1 MTKSKD
7 KASTIEKFSNFIK
20 KVSINHSMRSNSDHK
35 DSIFVNIFN
44 KDNESNKKIDSS
56 EKGKVWRISQ

>member
-20 KVSINHSMRSNSDHK
+20 KVSIDHSMRSNNDHK
-35 DSIFVNIFN
+35 DSIFVNMFN
-44 KDNESNKKIDSS
+44 KYNESNKKADSRV
-56 EKGKVWRISQ
+56 KR

>member
-20 KVSINHSMRSNSDHK
+20 KVSIDHNIRSNCDHK

-44 KDNESNKKIDSS
+44 KHKESN
-56 EKGKVWRISQ
+56 EKGNHKSKKVKV

>member
-20 KVSINHSMRSNSDHK
+20 KVSIDHSIRSNIDYKS
-35 DSIFVNIFN
+35 SIFVNMFN
-44 KDNESNKKIDSS
+44 KDNESNKKAKSRL
-56 EKGKVWRISQ
+56 KR

>member
-20 KVSINHSMRSNSDHK
+20 KVSIDHNIRSNSDHK
-35 DSIFVNIFN
+35 DSIFVNMFN
-44 KDNESNKKIDSS
+44 KDNESNKKADSRV
-56 EKGKVWRISQ
+56 KR

>member
-20 KVSINHSMRSNSDHK
+20 KVSIDHSIRSNSDHRN
-35 DSIFVNIFN
+35 SIFVNMFN
-44 KDNESNKKIDSS
+44 KDNESNKKAAGTRL
-56 EKGKVWRISQ
+56 KK

>member
-20 KVSINHSMRSNSDHK
+20 KVSIDHSIRSNNDHK
-35 DSIFVNIFN
+35 DIIFVNMFN
-44 KDNESNKKIDSS
+44 KYNESNKKADSRV
-56 EKGKVWRISQ
+56 KR

>member
-20 KVSINHSMRSNSDHK
+20 RVSIDHSIRLNSDHK
-35 DSIFVNIFN
+35 DSIFVKMFN
-44 KDNESNKKIDSS
+44 KDNESNKKADSRVKS
-56 EKGKVWRISQ
+56 

>member
-20 KVSINHSMRSNSDHK
+20 KVSIDPSIRSNSDYK
-35 DSIFVNIFN
+35 NSIFVNMFN
-44 KDNESNKKIDSS
+44 KDNESNKKVDSS

>member
-20 KVSINHSMRSNSDHK
+20 RVSIDHSIISNSDHK
-35 DSIFVNIFN
+35 DSIFVKMFN
-44 KDNESNKKIDSS
+44 KDNESNKKADSRVKS
-56 EKGKVWRISQ
+56 

>member
-35 DSIFVNIFN
+35 DSIFFKMFN
-44 KDNESNKKIDSS
+44 KDNESNKKADSRVKS
-56 EKGKVWRISQ
+56 

>member
-7 KASTIEKFSNFIK
+7 EASTIEKFSNFIK

-35 DSIFVNIFN
+35 DSIFVNMFN
-44 KDNESNKKIDSS
+44 KYNESNKKADSRV
-56 EKGKVWRISQ
+56 KR

>member
-7 KASTIEKFSNFIK
+7 KASTIGKFSNFIK

-35 DSIFVNIFN
+35 DSIFVNMFN
-44 KDNESNKKIDSS
+44 KDNESNKKADSRV
-56 EKGKVWRISQ
+56 KR

>member
-7 KASTIEKFSNFIK
+7 EASTIEKFSNFIK

-35 DSIFVNIFN
+35 DSIFVNMFN
-44 KDNESNKKIDSS
+44 KDNESNKKADSRV
-56 EKGKVWRISQ
+56 KR

>member
-20 KVSINHSMRSNSDHK
+20 KVSIDHSVRSNNDHK
-35 DSIFVNIFN
+35 DSIFVNMFN
-44 KDNESNKKIDSS
+44 KYNESNKKADSGV
-56 EKGKVWRISQ
+56 KR